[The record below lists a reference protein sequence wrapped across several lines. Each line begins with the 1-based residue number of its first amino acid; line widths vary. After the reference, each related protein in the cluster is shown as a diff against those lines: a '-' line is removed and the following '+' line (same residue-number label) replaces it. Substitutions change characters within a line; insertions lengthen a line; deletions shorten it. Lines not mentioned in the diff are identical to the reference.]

1 MSMEDFIIS
10 VYCLV
15 DEMLKLV
22 AQQKLRQRGFEPK
35 LSDSEVITMGIV
47 AEFFRIDT
55 DKGTW
60 EYFSNHWL
68 SWFPNLGSRANFA
81 KHAANLWAVK
91 QKMQKMLAKELGS
104 FSDQLHLCDG
114 FPMPVC
120 HFKRAHFS
128 SIFKGEAAFGYCAS
142 KGERYYGFKGNVL
155 INSEGTITDI
165 TITPA
170 NIDERE
176 SLWDIAQEINGILVA
191 DKGLIGSEYQNE
203 LRQFTGINL
212 QTAVCSNMKE
222 ERSEK
227 LIKWLGVDTT
237 FGRNSYRPIDRPIS
251 HREGT
256 SPYTFIPYEPYY
268 KENFISHSRC
278 VYRKRLGN
286 PPLQF
291 DLLVQP

>member
-191 DKGLIGSEYQNE
+191 DKGLIG
-203 LRQFTGINL
+203 F
-212 QTAVCSNMKE
+212 
-222 ERSEK
+222 
-227 LIKWLGVDTT
+227 
-237 FGRNSYRPIDRPIS
+237 
-251 HREGT
+251 
-256 SPYTFIPYEPYY
+256 
-268 KENFISHSRC
+268 
-278 VYRKRLGN
+278 
-286 PPLQF
+286 
-291 DLLVQP
+291 